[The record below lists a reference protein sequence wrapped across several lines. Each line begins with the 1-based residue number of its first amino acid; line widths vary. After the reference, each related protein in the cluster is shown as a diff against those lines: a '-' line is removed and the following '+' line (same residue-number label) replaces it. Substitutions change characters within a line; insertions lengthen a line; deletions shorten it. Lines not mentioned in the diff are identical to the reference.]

1 MVKRQ
6 LIKHSGQLPFT
17 VLRKQ
22 LIYGGQMLHI
32 RASGPILVNEQN
44 QRLQKIALAVV
55 PEVVA
60 LA

>member
-32 RASGPILVNEQN
+32 RASGPILIDKQD